1 MTTPPITFGELTDEA
16 LDLIADLLLDEL
28 EAEAAD
34 RANTEP
40 QEPAA

>member
-1 MTTPPITFGELTDEA
+1 MTTPPITFGEFTDEA

-34 RANTEP
+34 QANAEP
-40 QEPAA
+40 EEPAA